1 MVKIP
6 MTERVHIDLDLYE
19 QCRTV
24 VKQVRLRHAWNLLD
38 DEEYVQRIVA
48 CLALGEIAEPRK
60 AAINV
65 YCCCLYAACFG
76 SQGEDRQEQAFIELH
91 RYLYDISFREANN
104 LAFDLRADMI
114 NETLARIWQ
123 KRNSYY
129 KPGAFL
135 AIAAMELHNVLRPC
149 WSRPTPPLS
158 IDDIAVTEP
167 LAIAT
172 DVGNPEETAITREFQ
187 ERVRACFEEVLQ
199 RQPRARQQLEAV
211 WLKYIA
217 DLDDETIGAYL
228 AKSVASV
235 HVLRSR
241 GLLQLRSAPAWQLMA
256 RELGLAP

>member
-1 MVKIP
+1 MVKTP
-6 MTERVHIDLDLYE
+6 MTERVHIDPNLYE

-24 VKQVRLRHAWNLLD
+24 VKQVRERHAWNLLD
-38 DEEYVQRIVA
+38 DEEYIHRIVA
-48 CLALGEIAEPRK
+48 CLESGEIAEPRK

-65 YCCCLYAACFG
+65 YCYCLYAACVG
-76 SQGEDRQEQAFIELH
+76 SEGEDRQERALIELH
-91 RYLYDISFREANN
+91 RYLYDISFREVNN
-104 LAFDLRADMI
+104 LAPDLRADALS
-114 NETLARIWQ
+114 ETLARIWQ

-149 WSRPTPPLS
+149 WSRPAPPLS
-158 IDDIAVTEP
+158 ID
-167 LAIAT
+167 AIAATEHRAIVT
-172 DVGNPEETAITREFQ
+172 DVGNPEETAIAHEFQ

-228 AKSVASV
+228 AKPVASV

-241 GLLQLRSAPAWQLMA
+241 GLMQLRSAPAWQSMA